1 MFLEGASAPRS
12 MVRREIAAQ
21 KTNRLLENVKKAI
34 DALWKQR
41 GYNPK
46 KPALTTVRSGSAT
59 PWTRRRLLATS

>member
-21 KTNRLLENVKKAI
+21 KTNGLLENVKKAI

-41 GYNPK
+41 GY
-46 KPALTTVRSGSAT
+46 T
-59 PWTRRRLLATS
+59 TRRSRR